1 MVIFLITIYSLISEK
16 PVQFASLST
25 SVNKLRIPP
34 TNPDRVS
41 ENKPLLYF
49 SVALKRIIMMG
60 NFRNAATQGK

>member
-25 SVNKLRIPP
+25 SVNKRRIPP